1 MKKFFKAKL
10 IHKDKRGDFK
20 NIINDNFKN
29 LSIIF
34 SKKGTI
40 RSNHYHL
47 KDSHCIYIISGKMIY
62 YYKKLNKNSRIF
74 KKTLV
79 KGDIVYTP
87 SLEVHA
93 TVFSEDTTIVVA
105 SKNPRSKK
113 FYEKDTKSF
122 MLI

>member
-1 MKKFFKAKL
+1 MKKFFKTKL

-40 RSNHYHL
+40 RSNHYHI
-47 KDSHCIYIISGKMIY
+47 KDSHFIYIISGKMIY
-62 YYKKLNKNSRIF
+62 YYKKLNKNAKIF

-87 SLEVHA
+87 CLEVHA
-93 TVFSEDTTIVVA
+93 TVFSEDTTIIVA

-122 MLI
+122 ILI